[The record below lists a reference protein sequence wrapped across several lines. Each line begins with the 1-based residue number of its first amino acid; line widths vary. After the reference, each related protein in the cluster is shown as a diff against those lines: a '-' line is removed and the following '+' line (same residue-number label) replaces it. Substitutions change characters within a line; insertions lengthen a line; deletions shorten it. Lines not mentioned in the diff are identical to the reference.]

1 MSIFSRFFGRAES
14 SADTVALTANPDM
27 KDGPSLQVVF
37 AAPLAPQA
45 DALAAAL
52 RAYHPEMREARAEIE
67 PDMPEL
73 LALVGWG
80 KHVVRLVGF
89 NAPFPQDALEACVA
103 PAHYPAEVKEQVRGH
118 VSHVLLYYAGFETD
132 PLEQYVAL
140 AAVAG
145 ALAGLQAVAVL
156 NEDAHTS
163 LPAGLFSRESM
174 GDESLELLRS
184 LPLNMLYCGFV
195 KYEVEGVQ
203 GVWMRT
209 YGAGRF
215 GLPDF
220 AVLAEGHHQ
229 GEQYS
234 NMFNNIMAYLLDSG
248 AELAAGHTMQIGED
262 RYMKLR

>member
-89 NAPFPQDALEACVA
+89 NAPFPRMRWRRAWRRRTIPPRSRSRCAATSAMCCSTT
-103 PAHYPAEVKEQVRGH
+103 PA
-118 VSHVLLYYAGFETD
+118 
-132 PLEQYVAL
+132 
-140 AAVAG
+140 
-145 ALAGLQAVAVL
+145 
-156 NEDAHTS
+156 
-163 LPAGLFSRESM
+163 SRRIRWS
-174 GDESLELLRS
+174 STWRWRRW
-184 LPLNMLYCGFV
+184 P
-195 KYEVEGVQ
+195 
-203 GVWMRT
+203 
-209 YGAGRF
+209 GR
-215 GLPDF
+215 
-220 AVLAEGHHQ
+220 
-229 GEQYS
+229 
-234 NMFNNIMAYLLDSG
+234 
-248 AELAAGHTMQIGED
+248 
-262 RYMKLR
+262 